1 MTHGKEAPALAV
13 PALPQ
18 AARVVSSQSVAQ
30 LAEYSYPRGHL
41 GHLSETEAEAL
52 EAFKNV
58 LEERGFWT
66 RGPPASHDDPLLL

>member
-1 MTHGKEAPALAV
+1 MTLGTETAAR

-30 LAEYSYPRGHL
+30 LAEYQYPRGHL
-41 GHLSETEAEAL
+41 GHLSELEAEAL
-52 EAFKNV
+52 EQFKNV
-58 LEERGFWT
+58 LEERGFLT